1 MINVLIVDDQNLT
14 HRLLETYLKP
24 ESEINIVG
32 FASNGHEAIEKIP
45 RLQPDVILMDVEMPK
60 MDGLSATKIITQQFP
75 QTKVLILTV
84 HDNEEHLGKALKNGA
99 KGYLLKTT
107 TPQELKN
114 AIYYV
119 SQGYFQL
126 SVELTEKYLQK
137 IIITKSEAEEIS
149 EVNHK
154 VSYLYQSLERIEN
167 SLKNNNYNGDLENH
181 LERKIEEILQ
191 KEMAI
196 LRDRDSHLQFKVD
209 RMKYNQERIEKN
221 ISYLFKIQAAC
232 IILTFLFI
240 LYIFFSSLS
249 LN

>member
-14 HRLLETYLKP
+14 HRLIETYLKP

-32 FASNGHEAIEKIP
+32 FANDGQEAIEQIP

-75 QTKVLILTV
+75 ESKVLILTV
-84 HDNEEHLGKALKNGA
+84 HDNEQHLSKALKNGA

-107 TPQELKN
+107 TAQELKN

-119 SQGYFQL
+119 NQGYFQL

-137 IIITKSEAEEIS
+137 IIVTKSEDKKVS
-149 EVNHK
+149 ELNRK
-154 VSYLYQSLERIEN
+154 VSYLYRSLGTVEN
-167 SLKNNNYNGDLENH
+167 QLQQNSSEGLKEFVEL
-181 LERKIEEILQ
+181 KIEEILQ
-191 KEMAI
+191 HEMLR
-196 LRDRDSHLQFKVD
+196 LRDHDSNLQFKFD
-209 RMKYNQERIEKN
+209 RMKHNQERLEKN
-221 ISYLFKIQAAC
+221 ISYLFKIQIAC
-232 IILTFLFI
+232 LVIILLLVVYAVFDR
-240 LYIFFSSLS
+240 